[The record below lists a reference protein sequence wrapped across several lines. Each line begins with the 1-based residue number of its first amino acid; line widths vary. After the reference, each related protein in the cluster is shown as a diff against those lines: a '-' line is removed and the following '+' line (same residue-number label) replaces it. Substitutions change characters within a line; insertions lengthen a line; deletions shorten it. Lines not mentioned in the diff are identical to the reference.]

1 MTFLLATKR
10 RFARLWVMRLLLAV
24 LCALPLAGQAAGS
37 GPVSSSGAALK
48 DDDGAHAY
56 TIEATR
62 GPLKVHKGAAA
73 KAHVEIVPRADAH
86 VSPDAPISLTVTSGT
101 GLKLS
106 KAKFGRTDA
115 KETAAKGVEFA
126 VPFTAETAG
135 KEEVKGTLSFFICT
149 EKLCEKQKKD
159 VSLAVL
165 VE

>member
-1 MTFLLATKR
+1 MRTVALA
-10 RFARLWVMRLLLAV
+10 LLLA
-24 LCALPLAGQAAGS
+24 LPAFAVGATAPAPAPAA
-37 GPVSSSGAALK
+37 PAAS
-48 DDDGAHAY
+48 DGATAY
-56 TIEATR
+56 QINAGE
-62 GPLKVHKGAAA
+62 PLKVKRGQVGTARFM
-73 KAHVEIVPRADAH
+73 VIPRADAH
-86 VSPDAPISLTVTSGT
+86 VSPDAPISLTVTSGA

-149 EKLCEKQKKD
+149 EKLCEKQKRD
-159 VSLAVL
+159 ISLAVL